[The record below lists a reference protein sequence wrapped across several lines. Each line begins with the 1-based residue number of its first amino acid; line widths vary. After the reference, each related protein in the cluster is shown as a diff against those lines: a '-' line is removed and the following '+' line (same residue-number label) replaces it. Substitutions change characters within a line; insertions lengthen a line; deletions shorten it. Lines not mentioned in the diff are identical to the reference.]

1 MKAIS
6 DAIASFEKKLA
17 MVLMFAMA
25 VVVILAVFFRYV
37 LNSPLVWAG
46 EISIFLLVAI
56 TFLGGSLGLKYKAQA
71 SVTII
76 LEFIPEHV
84 KRWVL
89 ILGHVFMLIFMF
101 VFLFYSFKWI
111 LSPNVAVQ
119 KSSAM
124 LLPMWI
130 PYSTVPI
137 GLLFATIHLS
147 SNFLDLFRGGGG
159 K

>member
-1 MKAIS
+1 MKAFS

-17 MVLMFAMA
+17 MVLMFVMA
-25 VVVILAVFFRYV
+25 VVVVLAVLFRYV
-37 LNSPLVWAG
+37 LNNPLAWAG
-46 EISIFLLVAI
+46 EVSIFLLTAI

-71 SVTII
+71 SVTIV
-76 LEFIPEHV
+76 LDYLPEGI

-89 ILGHVFMLIFMF
+89 ITGHILMIIFMA
-101 VFLFYSFKWI
+101 VFLYYSFKWL

-130 PYSTVPI
+130 PYSTVPV

-147 SNFLDLFRGGGG
+147 SNLLILFRGGETQ
-159 K
+159 

>member
-1 MKAIS
+1 MKAVS

-17 MVLMFAMA
+17 MALMFAMA
-25 VVVILAVFFRYV
+25 VVVVLAVFFRYV
-37 LNSPLVWAG
+37 LNNPLVWAG
-46 EISIFLLVAI
+46 EVSIFLLVAI

-71 SVTII
+71 SVTIV
-76 LEFIPEHV
+76 LEFIPEGV

-101 VFLFYSFKWI
+101 VFLYYSFKWI

-130 PYSTVPI
+130 PYSAVPV

-147 SNFLDLFRGGGG
+147 SNFLDLVRGEGS